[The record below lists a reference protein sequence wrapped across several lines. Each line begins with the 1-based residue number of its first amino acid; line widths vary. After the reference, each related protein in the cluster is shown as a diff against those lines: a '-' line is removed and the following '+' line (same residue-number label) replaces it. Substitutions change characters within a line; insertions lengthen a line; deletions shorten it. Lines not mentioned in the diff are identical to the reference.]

1 VAHLHDQWQ
10 ERKGKDSRFS
20 LVFFAPDS
28 PKHKHKLTIEAMAVL
43 LGGGAAV
50 HAMSFGRRVQV
61 VWLCNFVPRTY

>member
-1 VAHLHDQWQ
+1 
-10 ERKGKDSRFS
+10 